1 MKLNE
6 RYGKPN
12 AHYMKRLE
20 EITRYAMDDYAR
32 ILAFRV
38 DLLLPVDNSHK
49 GYDSAVITRFIASLK
64 AQIAAY
70 LQRRRRDGKRVYP
83 CKLRYAW
90 VREFGELNGNK
101 HYHMLLLVNREVFR
115 NTMLNTENS
124 AQPRGLLVGMVA
136 RAWAVALRRTGDM
149 ANKVPFIYRASLM
162 NLIAEMAQIRTF
174 SAATYITSVIWRRST
189 PKTTMTVNVT
199 LVVVRDK

>member
-149 ANKVPFIYRASLM
+149 ANKVP
-162 NLIAEMAQIRTF
+162 EMAQIRTF
-174 SAATYITSVIWRRST
+174 SAATYTTSVIWRRST

>member
-124 AQPRGLLVGMVA
+124 AQPRGLLAGMVA

-149 ANKVPFIYRASLM
+149 ANKAPFIYRASLM
-162 NLIAEMAQIRTF
+162 NWTAEMAQIRTF
-174 SAATYITSVIWRRST
+174 PQLHIPHQLSGEGVHQN
-189 PKTTMTVNVT
+189 TMMVNVT

>member
-38 DLLLPVDNSHK
+38 DLLLPVGNSHK

-115 NTMLNTENS
+115 NTMLNTGNS
-124 AQPRGLLVGMVA
+124 AQPRGLLVGMRCV
-136 RAWAVALRRTGDM
+136 
-149 ANKVPFIYRASLM
+149 
-162 NLIAEMAQIRTF
+162 
-174 SAATYITSVIWRRST
+174 
-189 PKTTMTVNVT
+189 
-199 LVVVRDK
+199 

>member
-1 MKLNE
+1 
-6 RYGKPN
+6 
-12 AHYMKRLE
+12 
-20 EITRYAMDDYAR
+20 MDDYAR

-64 AQIAAY
+64 AQIARIFTTAQEY
-70 LQRRRRDGKRVYP
+70 TVNVCYP

-101 HYHMLLLVNREVFR
+101 HYHMLLLVNREVLRKHDAEYGEF
-115 NTMLNTENS
+115 S
-124 AQPRGLLVGMVA
+124 ATSRIAGGNGGGGHGLWRLGVPEI
-136 RAWAVALRRTGDM
+136 WQI
-149 ANKVPFIYRASLM
+149 KSPFIYQASLM

-174 SAATYITSVIWRRST
+174 SAATYTTSVIWRR
-189 PKTTMTVNVT
+189 
-199 LVVVRDK
+199 

>member
-49 GYDSAVITRFIASLK
+49 GYDSAVIT
-64 AQIAAY
+64 
-70 LQRRRRDGKRVYP
+70 
-83 CKLRYAW
+83 
-90 VREFGELNGNK
+90 
-101 HYHMLLLVNREVFR
+101 
-115 NTMLNTENS
+115 
-124 AQPRGLLVGMVA
+124 
-136 RAWAVALRRTGDM
+136 
-149 ANKVPFIYRASLM
+149 
-162 NLIAEMAQIRTF
+162 
-174 SAATYITSVIWRRST
+174 
-189 PKTTMTVNVT
+189 
-199 LVVVRDK
+199 

>member
-38 DLLLPVDNSHK
+38 DLLLPVGNSHK

-64 AQIAAY
+64 AQWIRPYISRHLLSLNPLLARC
-70 LQRRRRDGKRVYP
+70 RRYSR
-83 CKLRYAW
+83 
-90 VREFGELNGNK
+90 GE
-101 HYHMLLLVNREVFR
+101 R
-115 NTMLNTENS
+115 
-124 AQPRGLLVGMVA
+124 
-136 RAWAVALRRTGDM
+136 
-149 ANKVPFIYRASLM
+149 
-162 NLIAEMAQIRTF
+162 
-174 SAATYITSVIWRRST
+174 
-189 PKTTMTVNVT
+189 
-199 LVVVRDK
+199 

>member
-124 AQPRGLLVGMVA
+124 AQPR
-136 RAWAVALRRTGDM
+136 
-149 ANKVPFIYRASLM
+149 
-162 NLIAEMAQIRTF
+162 
-174 SAATYITSVIWRRST
+174 
-189 PKTTMTVNVT
+189 
-199 LVVVRDK
+199 

>member
-1 MKLNE
+1 
-6 RYGKPN
+6 
-12 AHYMKRLE
+12 
-20 EITRYAMDDYAR
+20 
-32 ILAFRV
+32 
-38 DLLLPVDNSHK
+38 
-49 GYDSAVITRFIASLK
+49 VITRFIASLK

-124 AQPRGLLVGMVA
+124 AQPRGL
-136 RAWAVALRRTGDM
+136 
-149 ANKVPFIYRASLM
+149 
-162 NLIAEMAQIRTF
+162 
-174 SAATYITSVIWRRST
+174 
-189 PKTTMTVNVT
+189 
-199 LVVVRDK
+199 

>member
-1 MKLNE
+1 M
-6 RYGKPN
+6 
-12 AHYMKRLE
+12 
-20 EITRYAMDDYAR
+20 
-32 ILAFRV
+32 

-136 RAWAVALRRTGDM
+136 RAWAVALRRTEDM
-149 ANKVPFIYRASLM
+149 ANKVPFHLP
-162 NLIAEMAQIRTF
+162 
-174 SAATYITSVIWRRST
+174 RR
-189 PKTTMTVNVT
+189 
-199 LVVVRDK
+199 LL

>member
-38 DLLLPVDNSHK
+38 DLLLPVGNSHK

-90 VREFGELNGNK
+90 VREII
-101 HYHMLLLVNREVFR
+101 
-115 NTMLNTENS
+115 TCCC
-124 AQPRGLLVGMVA
+124 
-136 RAWAVALRRTGDM
+136 W
-149 ANKVPFIYRASLM
+149 
-162 NLIAEMAQIRTF
+162 LIGKY
-174 SAATYITSVIWRRST
+174 SGT
-189 PKTTMTVNVT
+189 PC
-199 LVVVRDK
+199 

>member
-20 EITRYAMDDYAR
+20 EITRYAMEDYAR

-115 NTMLNTENS
+115 NTRIQRNLADCWWEWW
-124 AQPRGLLVGMVA
+124 RGHGLWRLGVPEI
-136 RAWAVALRRTGDM
+136 WQI
-149 ANKVPFIYRASLM
+149 KSPFIYQASLM
-162 NLIAEMAQIRTF
+162 NWIAEMAQIRTF
-174 SAATYITSVIWRRST
+174 SAATYTTSVIWRRST

>member
-101 HYHMLLLVNREVFR
+101 HYHTLLLVNREVFR

-149 ANKVPFIYRASLM
+149 ATKSPFIYRASLM
-162 NLIAEMAQIRTF
+162 NWIAEMAQIRTF
-174 SAATYITSVIWRRST
+174 SAATYTTSVIWRRST
-189 PKTTMTVNVT
+189 QKTTMTVNVT

>member
-38 DLLLPVDNSHK
+38 DLLLPVGNSHK

-124 AQPRGLLVGMVA
+124 AQPRGLLAQFFPALVRREERRHALLVFE
-136 RAWAVALRRTGDM
+136 RAEDEIMEIEQRHVVRHFVIAHEV
-149 ANKVPFIYRASLM
+149 VV
-162 NLIAEMAQIRTF
+162 LIAQHPE
-174 SAATYITSVIWRRST
+174 SE
-189 PKTTMTVNVT
+189 NH
-199 LVVVRDK
+199 

>member
-38 DLLLPVDNSHK
+38 DLLLPVGNSHK

-83 CKLRYAW
+83 CKLRYSW

-149 ANKVPFIYRASLM
+149 ANKVPFHLPGVSYELDRRNGTNTDFFRSYIYHISYLAKEYTKNHDDGERNFGCS
-162 NLIAEMAQIRTF
+162 QG
-174 SAATYITSVIWRRST
+174 
-189 PKTTMTVNVT
+189 
-199 LVVVRDK
+199 